1 MSTLTESI
9 LATATTLS
17 EGGLLSPKEFL
28 HLASRAAVDQALS
41 RLAKEGQLLRVGRG
55 TYTRSVAGPFGTR
68 PPSMDSVIQA
78 IQAASGEVVVNHG
91 AAEANAL
98 GLTSQVPIRDVF
110 LTSGPAR
117 KLQLGKRVI
126 ELQHGNRWQLVLG
139 KRQAGRVIRALGWS
153 GPQTSPAALRRLTK
167 QLTPEDWQDLLSVRK
182 MMPTWMARV
191 VSEAIPE

>member
-9 LATATTLS
+9 LATATALS

-55 TYTRSVAGPFGTR
+55 TYTRSVAGRFGTR
-68 PPSMDSVIQA
+68 PPSLDSVIDA
-78 IQAASGEVVVNHG
+78 IAAISGEVVVNHG

-98 GLTSQVPIRDVF
+98 GLTSQVPTRDVF

-117 KLQLGKRVI
+117 KLQLGERVI
-126 ELQHGNRWQLVLG
+126 ELKHGNRWQLVLG

-153 GPQTSPAALRRLTK
+153 GSQTSPAALRRLTK
-167 QLTPEDWQDLLSVRK
+167 QLTPEDWQDLLSARK

-191 VSEAIPE
+191 VSEAIPG

>member
-9 LATATTLS
+9 LATATALS

-55 TYTRSVAGPFGTR
+55 TYTRSVAGRFGTR
-68 PPSMDSVIQA
+68 PPFLDSVIDA
-78 IQAASGEVVVNHG
+78 IAATSGEVVVNHG

-98 GLTSQVPIRDVF
+98 GLTSQVPTRDVF

-117 KLQLGKRVI
+117 KLQLGERVI
-126 ELQHGNRWQLVLG
+126 ELKHGNRWQLVLG

-153 GPQTSPAALRRLTK
+153 GSQTSPAALRRLTK
-167 QLTPEDWQDLLSVRK
+167 QLTPEDWQDLLSARK

-191 VSEAIPE
+191 VSEAIPG

>member
-9 LATATTLS
+9 LATATALP

-55 TYTRSVAGPFGTR
+55 TYTRSVAGRFGTR
-68 PPSMDSVIQA
+68 PPSMDSVIDA

-110 LTSGPAR
+110 LTSGPAQ

-153 GPQTSPAALRRLTK
+153 GLQTSPAALRRLTK
-167 QLTPEDWQDLLSVRK
+167 QLTPEDWQDLLSVRR
-182 MMPTWMARV
+182 MMPSWMARV
-191 VSEAIPE
+191 VSEAIPR

>member
-9 LATATTLS
+9 LATATALS

-55 TYTRSVAGPFGTR
+55 TYTRSVAGRFGTR
-68 PPSMDSVIQA
+68 PPSLDSVIDA
-78 IQAASGEVVVNHG
+78 IAATSGEVVVNHG

-98 GLTSQVPIRDVF
+98 GLTSHVPTRDVF

-117 KLQLGKRVI
+117 KLRKR
-126 ELQHGNRWQLVLG
+126 L
-139 KRQAGRVIRALGWS
+139 
-153 GPQTSPAALRRLTK
+153 
-167 QLTPEDWQDLLSVRK
+167 
-182 MMPTWMARV
+182 
-191 VSEAIPE
+191 AIPS

>member
-9 LATATTLS
+9 LATATALS

-55 TYTRSVAGPFGTR
+55 TYTRSVAGRFGTR
-68 PPSMDSVIQA
+68 PPSLDSVIDA
-78 IQAASGEVVVNHG
+78 IAATSGEVVVNHG

-98 GLTSQVPIRDVF
+98 GLTSQVPTRDVF

-117 KLQLGKRVI
+117 KLQLGERVI
-126 ELQHGNRWQLVLG
+126 ELKHGNRWQLVLG

-153 GPQTSPAALRRLTK
+153 GSQTSPAALRRLTK
-167 QLTPEDWQDLLSVRK
+167 QLTPEDWQDLLSARK

-191 VSEAIPE
+191 VSEAIPG